1 MYIMLV
7 YDVEEKR
14 VSKMLKLMRKHLHWI
29 QNSVFE
35 GEVTEAQLFKLK
47 SEIHKLI
54 DEEVDSVI
62 IFKARDRKWLE
73 KSVIGQEKRNTDNM
87 L

>member
-1 MYIMLV
+1 LAHFYV
-7 YDVEEKR
+7 AA
-14 VSKMLKLMRKHLHWI
+14 S
-29 QNSVFE
+29 
-35 GEVTEAQLFKLK
+35 TEFFKLK
-47 SEIHKLI
+47 NEIRKLI

-73 KSVIGQEKRNTDNM
+73 KSVIGQEKQNTDNM